1 MTDSA
6 FSKSDWENYARSY
19 DGLNAL
25 SPYRALLGEVKEK
38 LHMTS
43 GERILDAACGT
54 GNLTKLLCDTSSE
67 DAPCMP
73 NIEAVDYSTEM
84 LERAR
89 EKCGTRAHVQKIDLN
104 KQLPYERGCF
114 DAIVSVN
121 TLYAL
126 ENPEA
131 VLKEFA
137 RLLTIK
143 GRLLLVTPKEGYQ
156 NGLILKAHC
165 NSTKPDAYWENMHA
179 SAEREIMLI
188 DEACGDNSVA
198 TSLQMI
204 AACNREINANHAFH
218 FFTRKDLCDIVRR
231 VGFSVRYH
239 GETYAKQCH
248 LMILNINSTPG
259 RVK

>member
-1 MTDSA
+1 MSDTT
-6 FSKSDWENYARSY
+6 FSQTDWENYARSY

-25 SPYRALLGEVKEK
+25 APYRALLAEVKKK
-38 LHMTS
+38 LHITP
-43 GERILDAACGT
+43 GERILEAACGT
-54 GNLTKLLCDTSSE
+54 GNLTKLLCDASNAHAA
-67 DAPCMP
+67 DMP

-84 LERAR
+84 LARAQ
-89 EKCGTRAHVQKIDLN
+89 EKCDTRAHIQKVDLN
-104 KQLPYERGCF
+104 KQLPYKSGCF

-137 RLLTIK
+137 RLLTHQ
-143 GRLLLVTPKEGYQ
+143 GRLILVTPKEDYQ

-165 NSTKPDAYWENMHA
+165 KSTKPDVYWENMHA

-188 DEACGDNSVA
+188 NEACTDSSTA
-198 TSLQMI
+198 LSLRTI
-204 AACNREINANHAFH
+204 AACNRDINANHAFH
-218 FFTRKDLCDIVRR
+218 FFNRKSLRDIAKR
-231 VGFSVRYH
+231 VGFSVHYH

-248 LMILNINSTPG
+248 LMVLHK
-259 RVK
+259 V